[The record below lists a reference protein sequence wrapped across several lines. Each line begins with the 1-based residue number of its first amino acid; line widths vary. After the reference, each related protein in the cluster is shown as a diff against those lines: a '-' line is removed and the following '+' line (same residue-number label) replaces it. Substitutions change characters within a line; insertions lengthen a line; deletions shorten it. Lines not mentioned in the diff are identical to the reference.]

1 MFRFTL
7 NESLELQQDFNS
19 NHIVFSELI
28 LVILGILLNFIFLI
42 IIHKNIDTKSFSSRK
57 PMGFLLIGL
66 YYLLN

>member
-7 NESLELQQDFNS
+7 NESLELQQNFNS

-28 LVILGILLNFIFLI
+28 LVILGILLNLIFLI
-42 IIHKNIDTKSFSSRK
+42 IIHKNIETKSFSSRK

-66 YYLLN
+66 YYIC